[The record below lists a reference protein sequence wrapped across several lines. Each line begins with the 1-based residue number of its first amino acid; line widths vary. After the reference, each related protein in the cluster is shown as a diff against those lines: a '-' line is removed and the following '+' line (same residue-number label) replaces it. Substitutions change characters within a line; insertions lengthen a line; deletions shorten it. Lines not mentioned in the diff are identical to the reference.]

1 MNSSFSH
8 CEHGVNFPD
17 EISHLINDLLQMFV
31 LQHQLVHE
39 LGMLLERGA
48 VGVAALLFQLAAHVG
63 EVRGA
68 VLERDERLDVG
79 LIHAARGVLLRL
91 VPTHVQ
97 PLEKLVEEEED
108 LSEFVHNPLGRG
120 KVI

>member
-17 EISHLINDLLQMFV
+17 EIPHLVNDLLQMFV

-39 LGMLLERGA
+39 LGMFVESSA
-48 VGVAALLFQLAAHVG
+48 VRVAALLFQLAAHVG

-68 VLERDERLDVG
+68 VLERDECLDVG
-79 LIHAARGVLLRL
+79 LLHAAGGVLLRL
-91 VPTHVQ
+91 VPAHVQ
-97 PLEKLVEEEED
+97 PLEKLEEED
-108 LSEFVHNPLGRG
+108 QQ
-120 KVI
+120 